1 MTPTPL
7 TSLEGASSALTHT
20 LDEPGRVL
28 VVDDELDIR
37 EALELVMRDAGWE
50 VITADSGE
58 SALEAARGGHFD
70 VVVTDY
76 RMPGLSGAQTLQA
89 LKRLDPDTRVI
100 VATGYGSAEQEAE
113 CRAVGADDYV
123 RKPFDLGD
131 IVAAVA
137 RLMER
142 GQPD

>member
-1 MTPTPL
+1 MTLSPTA
-7 TSLEGASSALTHT
+7 EHG
-20 LDEPGRVL
+20 GRVL

-37 EALELVMRDAGWE
+37 EALEMVMRDAGWQVETAGDGETAVE
-50 VITADSGE
+50 V
-58 SALEAARGGHFD
+58 ARGVHFD

-76 RMPGLSGAQTLQA
+76 RMPGITGAQTLQA
-89 LKRLDPDTRVI
+89 IKRLDPTTRVI

-137 RLMER
+137 RLMSR
-142 GQPD
+142 G